1 MKKRICALLLA
12 AVLVYVPYALAAAIL
27 TPLHHP
33 AAQGTAWEAYEQE
46 AAAQMPGAQRVRV
59 LERSDEALLWRLRL
73 IESAQEEIVFSN
85 FDLRADESGQDV
97 MSALRAAAERGVHVR
112 ILVDG
117 MNARLYL
124 QGSAAFKELSAA
136 ENVEVR
142 LYNPVD
148 LLRPGEINYRMHDKY
163 ILVDGTFCLLGGR
176 NTNDRFLSR
185 TGQAENDD
193 RDVLVYAPEPDAHCA
208 VRQLEDYFAA
218 VWALDETRPVT
229 GQDSGSASLLERYA
243 SLRSDW
249 PEAFGPVDWD
259 DATTPVNGVTLLNN
273 PVGAENKTPELWDAL
288 VHLMAQGGD
297 VLIQTPYLIYNN
309 VMYDDLRA
317 LSAGGREIAVVTNS
331 VEGGANLFGCADY
344 LGQKEKI
351 LGCGAEVYE
360 VLCGRSLHTK
370 AVLVGDRLSVI
381 GSFNMDMRS
390 AYLDTEL
397 MLVID
402 SPEVNAQL
410 RGVIAGYQ
418 ASSRLVRPDGTQA
431 EGAAY
436 VDAPLPAGKR
446 ALYGVLRYL
455 VRPIRHLL

>member
-12 AVLVYVPYALAAAIL
+12 AVLVYVPYALTAAIL

-33 AAQGTAWEAYEQE
+33 AAQGTAWAAYEQE
-46 AAAQMPGAQRVRV
+46 AAVQTPDAQRVRV

-73 IESAQEEIVFSN
+73 IESAREEIIFSS
-85 FDLRADESGQDV
+85 FDLRADESGQD
-97 MSALRAAAERGVHVR
+97 MMAALCAAAERGVRVR
-112 ILVDG
+112 VLVDG
-117 MNARLYL
+117 MNARLNL
-124 QGSAAFKELSAA
+124 QGSAAFRELAAA

-163 ILVDGTFCLLGGR
+163 IVVDGMFCLLGGR
-176 NTNDRFLSR
+176 NTNDRFLTR

-193 RDVLVYAPEPDAHCA
+193 RDVLVYAPEPDGHCA
-208 VRQLEDYFAA
+208 VRQLEDYFTA
-218 VWALDETRPVT
+218 VWALDETHPVT
-229 GQDSGSASLLERYA
+229 GRDSSGSVLLERYA

-249 PEAFGPVDWD
+249 PAAFEPVDWS
-259 DATTPVNGVTLLNN
+259 DATTPVNGVTLLHN

-288 VHLMAQGGD
+288 VQLMAQGGD
-297 VLIQTPYLIYNN
+297 VLIQTPYLICNDA
-309 VMYDDLRA
+309 MYDDLRA
-317 LSAGGREIAVVTNS
+317 LSGGREIAVVTNS

-351 LGCGAEVYE
+351 LGCGVEVYE
-360 VLCGRSLHTK
+360 ALCGRSLHTK

-402 SPEVNAQL
+402 SPEINAQL
-410 RGVIAGYQ
+410 RSVIADYQ
-418 ASSRLVRPDGTQA
+418 ASSRLVRPDGTQT

-436 VDAPLPAGKR
+436 VDAPLPTGKR
-446 ALYGVLRYL
+446 TLYGVLRYL

>member
-12 AVLVYVPYALAAAIL
+12 AVLVYVPYALTAAIL
-27 TPLHHP
+27 MPLYHP
-33 AAQGTAWEAYEQE
+33 AAQGTAWAAYEQE
-46 AAAQMPGAQRVRV
+46 AAAQTPGAQRVRV

-73 IESAQEEIVFSN
+73 IESAREEIIFSS

-97 MSALRAAAERGVHVR
+97 MAALCAAAERGVRVSV
-112 ILVDG
+112 LVDG
-117 MNARLYL
+117 MNARLNL
-124 QGSAAFKELSAA
+124 QGSAAFRELAAA

-163 ILVDGTFCLLGGR
+163 ILVDGMFCLLGGR
-176 NTNDRFLSR
+176 NTNDRFLTR

-193 RDVLVYAPEPDAHCA
+193 RDVLVYAPEPDGHCA

-218 VWALDETRPVT
+218 VWALDETHPVT
-229 GQDSGSASLLERYA
+229 GRDSGNAALLERYA

-249 PEAFGPVDWD
+249 PAAFEPVDWS
-259 DATTPVNGVTLLNN
+259 DATTPVNGVTLLHN
-273 PVGAENKTPELWDAL
+273 PVGVENKTPELWDAL
-288 VHLMAQGGD
+288 VQLMAQGGD
-297 VLIQTPYLIYNN
+297 VLIQTPYLICNDA
-309 VMYDDLRA
+309 MYDDLRA
-317 LSAGGREIAVVTNS
+317 LSGGREIAVVTNS

-351 LGCGAEVYE
+351 LGCGVEVYE
-360 VLCGRSLHTK
+360 ALCGRSLHTK

-402 SPEVNAQL
+402 SPEINAQL
-410 RGVIAGYQ
+410 RGFIADYQ
-418 ASSRLVRPDGTQA
+418 ASSRLVRPDGTQT

-436 VDAPLPAGKR
+436 IDAPLPAGKR